1 MDASQPQRSLEPA
14 TEMLV
19 RQVQGGDLGPFGSLY
34 TRIAPALFAWA
45 SLRIPRHL
53 RGNLEPEEL
62 VQEVWCRALDRI
74 STFDPVRSF
83 RYWIFRIAANT
94 LLENLRR
101 YARGTRSRPPADG
114 HHPRSPTDDPD
125 QVPAMITTVSRRVSR
140 DEAVHA
146 FVEEVGRFTDEDKK
160 LLLYRGLEGRSH
172 SEVAE
177 RLGISVE
184 AAVKRWQRLR
194 ERLRHHPLPAEML
207 ADD

>member
-1 MDASQPQRSLEPA
+1 
-14 TEMLV
+14 MLV

-74 STFDPVRSF
+74 ATFDPARSF

-101 YARGTRSRPPADG
+101 YARGTRSRPTYDG
-114 HHPRSPTDDPD
+114 HHPRSPTDDPE
-125 QVPAMITTVSRRVSR
+125 QVPAMITTVSRRASR
-140 DEAVHA
+140 DEAVQA
-146 FVEEVGRFTDEDKK
+146 FVEEVGHYTDEDKK

-194 ERLRHHPLPAEML
+194 ERLRHHPLPSEMF